1 MPEARAHLP
10 EEWAQQARCPVCSQ
24 RPLSVV
30 QNAGQPDRLACP
42 RCETQFEMDLGGQQV
57 RLVQVPPILPAE
69 WAGTWV
75 KAADI
80 QARVRQVAQAARE
93 RRSPFVT
100 PPAPVNPAPA
110 APPVETAAPQPAP
123 AAAAPQ
129 PVLTPTPTPR
139 PASAQPEGRRA
150 PETRKPT
157 AQPRPTPPPPPPL
170 PEAAVQSAEKLYQ
183 LGNRPAAIRDIVSRS
198 HKLSDEQL
206 ERLVAPYEARET
218 QRRSRASRSLIIGLV
233 AVVLVLACVIGGS
246 FVLRSLLAVPGQIT
260 DAVEGT
266 APANTLPRESL
277 PPQLQTLVPS
287 GTDLLLPPTPAVQTL
302 PTGEAPA
309 ASGCPRTSEDA
320 AALFG
325 GPAQRWTSNNNGWV
339 IIGTDPI
346 SVYVPEKMT
355 AGYVVV
361 GASMEMRSIAGPARL
376 ENVYMVAI
384 NCTY

>member
-10 EEWAQQARCPVCSQ
+10 EAWAQQARCPVCSQ
-24 RPLSVV
+24 RPLNVV
-30 QNAGQPDRLACP
+30 QSTGQPDRLACQ
-42 RCETQFEMDLGGQQV
+42 RCGTQFEMEVGGQQV

-80 QARVRQVAQAARE
+80 QTHVRQVAQAARE
-93 RRSPFVT
+93 RRT
-100 PPAPVNPAPA
+100 PAPSAPSAPPA
-110 APPVETAAPQPAP
+110 APPAPSAPQPAS

-129 PVLTPTPTPR
+129 PIPTPAPAPR
-139 PASAQPEGRRA
+139 PAAAQPESRRA
-150 PETRKPT
+150 PETRKPA

-183 LGNRPAAIRDIVSRS
+183 LGNRPAAIREIVSRS
-198 HKLSDEQL
+198 HKLSAEQL
-206 ERLVAPYEARET
+206 DRLVAPYEAREN

-246 FVLRSLLAVPGQIT
+246 FVLRSLLAIPGQIT

-302 PTGEAPA
+302 PTGAAPA
-309 ASGCPRTSEDA
+309 ASGCPRTPQDA

-325 GPAQRWTSNNNGWV
+325 GPAERWTSNNNGWV

-355 AGYVVV
+355 AGYVVI
-361 GASMEMRSIAGPARL
+361 GTSMEMRSIAGPARL
-376 ENVYMVAI
+376 ENVYMVAV

>member
-24 RPLSVV
+24 RPLNIV
-30 QNAGQPDRLACP
+30 QSAGQPDRLACP
-42 RCETQFEMDLGGQQV
+42 RCGTQFELDLSGQQV
-57 RLVQVPPILPAE
+57 RLAQVPPILPAE

-75 KAADI
+75 KAADV

-93 RRSPFVT
+93 RRT
-100 PPAPVNPAPA
+100 PPLTPA
-110 APPVETAAPQPAP
+110 APVTPAP
-123 AAAAPQ
+123 AAAVPQ
-129 PVLTPTPTPR
+129 PVSPPPVPTPAPR
-139 PASAQPEGRRA
+139 PAQPEGRRA

-157 AQPRPTPPPPPPL
+157 PQPRPTPPPPPPL

-183 LGNRPAAIRDIVSRS
+183 LGNRPDTIRKIVSRS
-198 HKLSDEQL
+198 HKLTPEQL
-206 ERLVAPYEARET
+206 DRLVAPYEARET

-246 FVLRSLLAVPGQIT
+246 FALRSLLAVPGQIT
-260 DAVEGT
+260 EAVEGT

-302 PTGEAPA
+302 PTGV
-309 ASGCPRTSEDA
+309 ASVTSSCPRTSEDA

-376 ENVYMVAI
+376 ENVYMVAV